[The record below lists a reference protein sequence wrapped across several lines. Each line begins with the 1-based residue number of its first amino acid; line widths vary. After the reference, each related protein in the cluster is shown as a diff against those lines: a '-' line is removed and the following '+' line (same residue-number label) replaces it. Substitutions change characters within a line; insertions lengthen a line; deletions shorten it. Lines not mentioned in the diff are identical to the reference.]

1 MLGEVLTWLG
11 VAVATLI
18 TFGLYR
24 SVEDANRAEQDETEE
39 G

>member
-18 TFGLYR
+18 TFALYR
-24 SVEDANRAEQDETEE
+24 SVEHANRTDADEDDA
-39 G
+39 